1 MIGSGTRFL
10 IILMVMTNKKKREFV
25 YEKCQGHCAYCG
37 KKISMKEMQ
46 VDHIEPHW
54 HTLSEEQA
62 LKAGIKKGSHE
73 LENLNPSC
81 ARCNKWKSTFDLE
94 SFRKVVETSL
104 DRLERDTPNFRLA
117 RDFGLVKIN
126 KQPVKF
132 YFETFNPNN
141 VEK

>member
-1 MIGSGTRFL
+1 
-10 IILMVMTNKKKREFV
+10 MTNKEKREAV

-37 KKISMKEMQ
+37 KNISIKEMQ

-54 HTLSEEQA
+54 HTLTEDQA
-62 LKAGIKKGSHE
+62 LKVGIKKGSHD

-81 ARCNKWKSTFDLE
+81 ARCNKWKSTFSLE

-117 RDFGLVKIN
+117 RDFGLLKTN
-126 KQPVKF
+126 RHSVKF
-132 YFETFNPNN
+132 YFENRTNLGN
-141 VEK
+141 

>member
-1 MIGSGTRFL
+1 
-10 IILMVMTNKKKREFV
+10 MTSKEKREAV

-37 KKISMKEMQ
+37 KMISMKEMQ

-54 HTLSEEQA
+54 HTLSEDQA
-62 LKAGIKKGSHE
+62 LKAGIKKGSHD

-81 ARCNKWKSTFDLE
+81 ARCNKWKSTFSLE

-117 RDFGLVKIN
+117 RDFGLLKTN
-126 KQPVKF
+126 KEEVKF
-132 YFETFNPNN
+132 YFEIINN
-141 VEK
+141 EEN

>member
-1 MIGSGTRFL
+1 
-10 IILMVMTNKKKREFV
+10 MTNKKKREFV

-54 HTLSEEQA
+54 HTLSEDQA
-62 LKAGIKKGSHE
+62 LKAGIKKGSHD
-73 LENLNPSC
+73 LGNLNPSC

-117 RDFGLVKIN
+117 RDFGLLKIN
-126 KQPVKF
+126 KKPVKF
-132 YFETFNPNN
+132 YFENFNPNN

>member
-1 MIGSGTRFL
+1 
-10 IILMVMTNKKKREFV
+10 MTNKEKREAV

-37 KKISMKEMQ
+37 KNISIKEMQ

-54 HTLSEEQA
+54 HTLTEDQA
-62 LKAGIKKGSHE
+62 LKVGIKKGSHD

-81 ARCNKWKSTFDLE
+81 ARCNKWKSTFSLE

-117 RDFGLVKIN
+117 RDFGLLETN
-126 KQPVKF
+126 KKPVKF
-132 YFETFNPNN
+132 YFETFNSNN
-141 VEK
+141 TEK

>member
-1 MIGSGTRFL
+1 
-10 IILMVMTNKKKREFV
+10 MTNKEKRETV
-25 YEKCQGHCAYCG
+25 YEKCLGHCAYCG

-54 HTLSEEQA
+54 HTLTEDQA
-62 LKAGIKKGSHE
+62 LKVGIKKGSHD

-81 ARCNKWKSTFDLE
+81 ARCNKWKSTFSLE

-117 RDFGLVKIN
+117 RDFGLLETN
-126 KQPVKF
+126 KKPVKF
-132 YFETFNPNN
+132 YFETFNSNN
-141 VEK
+141 TEK

>member
-1 MIGSGTRFL
+1 
-10 IILMVMTNKKKREFV
+10 MTNKEKRESV

-54 HTLSEEQA
+54 HTLSEDQA
-62 LKAGIKKGSHE
+62 LKVGIKKGSHD

-81 ARCNKWKSTFDLE
+81 ARCNKWKSTFSLE

-117 RDFGLVKIN
+117 RDFGLLKTN
-126 KQPVKF
+126 RHPVKF
-132 YFETFNPNN
+132 YFENRTNLGN
-141 VEK
+141 

>member
-1 MIGSGTRFL
+1 
-10 IILMVMTNKKKREFV
+10 MTNKEKREAV

-37 KKISMKEMQ
+37 KNISIKEMQ

-54 HTLSEEQA
+54 HTLTEDQA
-62 LKAGIKKGSHE
+62 LKVGIKKGSHD

-81 ARCNKWKSTFDLE
+81 ARCNKWKSTFSLE

-117 RDFGLVKIN
+117 RDFGLLETN
-126 KQPVKF
+126 KKPVKF
-132 YFETFNPNN
+132 YFETFNSNN
-141 VEK
+141 TGK